1 MVAEDNAVNRLVMA
15 EKLKQLGCDVTF
27 VENGEDAY
35 NAVCKHEY
43 DVIFCDCYMPKL
55 NGFEFTEKLRAMEIS
70 SGRKRTPVI
79 ATTANPFLETTN
91 QCFDVGMD
99 QILTKPFRFEQ
110 LEKVLSLRVS

>member
-1 MVAEDNAVNRLVMA
+1 
-15 EKLKQLGCDVTF
+15 
-27 VENGEDAY
+27 
-35 NAVCKHEY
+35 
-43 DVIFCDCYMPKL
+43 
-55 NGFEFTEKLRAMEIS
+55 MEIS

-110 LEKVLSLRVS
+110 LEKVLSLWVS